1 MPRITVAAT
10 AARIDSLESRLDT
23 LTSLLERAV
32 APASKASSPAVAV
45 EAEPDGFMDFLRAR
59 AADKVAAGTH
69 VRCQQPGCTGLMNKA
84 RTTRINGRR
93 ACRRHF

>member
-10 AARIDSLESRLDT
+10 SARLDALVERFERLESL
-23 LTSLLERAV
+23 LTAAV
-32 APASKASSPAVAV
+32 AGKRKASSPAVAV
-45 EAEPDGFMDFLRAR
+45 AAEPDGFMDFLRSR

-69 VRCQQPGCTGLMNKA
+69 VRCQQPGCSGLMNKD
-84 RTTRINGRR
+84 RSTRLNGRR